1 MLTLFRSWRA
11 KNAPKL
17 SLRYLKDKI
26 SKIKQYLNCKLMI
39 TYQNILVILRPLL
52 NLEKKL
58 WKTLYQENFHSCY
71 HVVCLTK
78 IPNRK
83 KISNEHFNLCEA
95 AISLDE
101 IIKSLNSEANNK
113 SPGNDGLT
121 TDFCKQFSNKLAP
134 FLLMFMTPGESLTP
148 WVLLLD

>member
-1 MLTLFRSWRA
+1 
-11 KNAPKL
+11 
-17 SLRYLKDKI
+17 
-26 SKIKQYLNCKLMI
+26 MI

-113 SPGNDGLT
+113 SPANDGLT
-121 TDFCKQFSNKLAP
+121 TDFYK
-134 FLLMFMTPGESLTP
+134 
-148 WVLLLD
+148 